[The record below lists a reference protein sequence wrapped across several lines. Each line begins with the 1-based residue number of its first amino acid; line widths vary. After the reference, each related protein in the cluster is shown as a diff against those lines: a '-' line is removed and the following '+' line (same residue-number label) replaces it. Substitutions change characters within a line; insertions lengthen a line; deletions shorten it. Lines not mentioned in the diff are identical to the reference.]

1 MKWYNYMTKQ
11 EKKKFSKSN
20 CCVCSR
26 CNFNSTYSYSFSYY
40 FVSKI

>member
-11 EKKKFSKSN
+11 EKRNFQKVIA
-20 CCVCSR
+20 VCSR